1 MTTPPLP
8 SHSSLMSVEEY
19 LQFDR
24 NSREARY
31 EYIDGYAR
39 MLVRGTPDH
48 AKISTNIV
56 GVLYSQLD
64 NKPYTVYTSDTRIHL
79 SPTRYVYPDV
89 SVVNDAHHSQAQDD
103 TIQHPLLVVEV
114 LMPQTETYD
123 RGRKL
128 AYYRECPSIREYML
142 ISSQHPSIE
151 VYRTEQDRLWRYHA
165 FGTGDEVVLTS
176 LGIRFPLAKVYR
188 NVILPEED
196 DI

>member
-1 MTTPPLP
+1 
-8 SHSSLMSVEEY
+8 MSVEEY

-48 AKISTNIV
+48 AKISTNIL

-64 NKPYTVYTSDTRIHL
+64 NQPYTIYTSDMRVCL

-89 SVVNDAHHSQAQDD
+89 SVINDAADSQAQGDI
-103 TIQHPLLVVEV
+103 IQHPLLIVEV
-114 LMPQTETYD
+114 LTPQSETYD

-128 AYYRECPSIREYML
+128 AYYRECSTILEYML

-151 VYRTEQDRLWRYHA
+151 VYRTEKNNLWRYSA

-176 LGIRFPLAKVYR
+176 LNIRFPLAKVYR
-188 NVILPEED
+188 NVTLPEED
-196 DI
+196 DFVSIP

>member
-1 MTTPPLP
+1 MTASP
-8 SHSSLMSVEEY
+8 HSSLMSVEEY

-64 NKPYTVYTSDTRIHL
+64 DKPYTVYTSDMRVRL

-89 SVVNDAHHSQAQDD
+89 SVVDD
-103 TIQHPLLVVEV
+103 GPDNQGQGDIIQHPLLVVEV
-114 LMPQTETYD
+114 LTSLT
-123 RGRKL
+123 
-128 AYYRECPSIREYML
+128 
-142 ISSQHPSIE
+142 E
-151 VYRTEQDRLWRYHA
+151 VY
-165 FGTGDEVVLTS
+165 
-176 LGIRFPLAKVYR
+176 
-188 NVILPEED
+188 
-196 DI
+196 

>member
-1 MTTPPLP
+1 MTTSP
-8 SHSSLMSVEEY
+8 HSSLMSVDEY

-64 NKPYTVYTSDTRIHL
+64 NKPYTVYTSDMRVRL
-79 SPTRYVYPDV
+79 SPARYVYPDV
-89 SVVNDAHHSQAQDD
+89 SVVDDGSNNQAQGDI
-103 TIQHPLLVVEV
+103 IQYPLLVVEV
-114 LMPQTETYD
+114 LTSQTEAYD

-128 AYYRECPSIREYML
+128 AYYRECPTILEYML
-142 ISSQHPSIE
+142 INSQHPSIE
-151 VYRTEQDRLWRYHA
+151 VYRPEKDKLWRYNA

-176 LGIRFPLAKVYR
+176 LNIRFPLAKVYR

-196 DI
+196 DF